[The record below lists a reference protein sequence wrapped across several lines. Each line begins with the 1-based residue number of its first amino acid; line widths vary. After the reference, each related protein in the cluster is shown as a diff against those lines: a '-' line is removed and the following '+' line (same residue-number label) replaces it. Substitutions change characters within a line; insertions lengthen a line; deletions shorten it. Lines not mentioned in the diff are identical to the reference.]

1 MTLERR
7 RLEAT
12 ALASRAHPADLAL
25 LANSP
30 GEPIEAAKP
39 RAHDFRIGLSVGAA
53 IRPIVRRVIRV
64 IRTIEAASV
73 VAAAEPTSS
82 RAKVIVV
89 HVGHVI
95 CAKAADTVSTKTSNA
110 TAVKATHVTS
120 AETTHMG
127 SAETAHV
134 AAAKATHVA
143 AASASATAGLR
154 TRSKK
159 AASKHRTCQNYQH
172 SSSHDILH

>member
-95 CAKAADTVSTKTSNA
+95 GAKAAGMISSKTSNV

-120 AETTHMG
+120 TEAIHMG
-127 SAETAHV
+127 SAEAAHV
-134 AAAKATHVA
+134 ASAEAAHVAAKATHVA
-143 AASASATAGLR
+143 AA
-154 TRSKK
+154 
-159 AASKHRTCQNYQH
+159 
-172 SSSHDILH
+172 